1 MSLCSSTYNIYST
14 FFPQLE
20 STKNNEYNNS
30 LKNVWLLE
38 LFRSK
43 KSTKVAACIRE
54 VAATFVV
61 KTRQLSKKSPQESY
75 RLGVNLTTLWNDLKF
90 CFLKKKN
97 RPHIILGQEIS
108 KRNWKIPATYF
119 PKICIFQWKS
129 ESDYIYPRLLGMT
142 TTGVDTIKNAQL
154 DHITQVAPWRDTQE
168 RLLNSCIH
176 QKSVVF
182 QEIYYLADLKNQ
194 ILKMEN

>member
-1 MSLCSSTYNIYST
+1 MQSNLNERSNVLAFHCNNWGKSLHYFNLSNLLLQMKIIFNMELSLCSSTYNIYST

-90 CFLKKKN
+90 CFLKKKSTSHN
-97 RPHIILGQEIS
+97 IGT
-108 KRNWKIPATYF
+108 RNLKE
-119 PKICIFQWKS
+119 K
-129 ESDYIYPRLLGMT
+129 
-142 TTGVDTIKNAQL
+142 
-154 DHITQVAPWRDTQE
+154 
-168 RLLNSCIH
+168 
-176 QKSVVF
+176 
-182 QEIYYLADLKNQ
+182 LKNTCY
-194 ILKMEN
+194 LLP